1 MTNGPSLQERIPR
14 NHCWGCG
21 PENADGLQLKSYPH
35 GDGAVATWQ
44 PRAPY
49 FAGPTHVLN
58 GGVIASLIDCHSVCT
73 AIADFYR
80 AEDREVGSAPD
91 IWCATASLSVSY
103 LRPVPLD
110 APVTLRAH
118 VVGRD
123 GRRATVACTL
133 ESNGKECA
141 RGEVVAVRVP
151 ESWREP
157 QPQQEA

>member
-1 MTNGPSLQERIPR
+1 VNEGLSLQERIPR

-21 PENADGLQLKSYPH
+21 PDNADGLQLPSYAA

-44 PRAPY
+44 PRPPF
-49 FAGPTHVLN
+49 FAGPTHILN

-80 AEDREVGSAPD
+80 GEGREIGSAPD
-91 IWCATASLSVSY
+91 IWCATASLNVSY

-110 APVTLRAH
+110 TPLTMRAH
-118 VVGRD
+118 VIARD
-123 GRRATVACTL
+123 GRRTTVACVL

-141 RGEVVAVRVP
+141 RGEVVAVRVA
-151 ESWREP
+151 ESWREKSNP
-157 QPQQEA
+157 